1 MVAAAL
7 LPLAPVAS
15 AAQSDDA
22 PSIERLW
29 GQDRYETSLEVARR
43 FVQEAGGSIDAVV
56 LVSGTSWPDAV
67 IAAGLAGSLDAP
79 VLLIQADG
87 LTDDASSFL
96 TEAGVSEV
104 VVVGASDVVS
114 QQAIDGLA
122 AFGSVQRISG
132 ADASAASVAVAERI
146 GTPGTMP
153 GDGTTAIVAS
163 SEVFVD
169 AMVAGGFAAR
179 GAHPVLLTSRDELDG
194 GVSGFVTGSGVE
206 HVVIMG
212 GSAAVSTSVEDE
224 LEGLGVDVTRLGGET
239 RFHTAQVV
247 AEFIEGKYQAS
258 GDKCFDRS
266 TAGLA
271 TARVPFDSFGAG
283 PLLGLLCAPLLLTE
297 VQHMD
302 SGTAEWL
309 RAETDTVVVFGGT
322 AAVSEAAL
330 AGLRPEPVPE
340 PELPTELTDPDRS
353 TLEGILAE
361 AAARRAVAIADLTAN
376 INSGKY
382 GIDDNNV
389 LRGPAGFR
397 VNLDDCDDDWSNT
410 TGVTST
416 EIRIGHTIAQSGNL
430 AFYGNIAIGWENY
443 LNWVNENDPV
453 IVDGSSRDLQ
463 LVVKDDGYSAIR
475 TIELVDELIED
486 GNVLSI
492 TTAGA
497 PSALATYNTLNDACV
512 PHPFALL
519 AGHPAFGDPV
529 NHPWTTGSQ
538 LSYTSEAIL
547 WGEWIK
553 RNLSDKLPVKVGAL
567 VMNNDFGKPFES
579 SFKQWAEANPDVVSE
594 FLAARHDPG
603 RQGVRPEMETIE
615 NFGPDVYISMTAGSA
630 CLDAIRDA
638 RDTGLI
644 GDIRRRDG
652 ALFTMSYC
660 SAVGTYM
667 RPAGSAAD
675 GWWIIGDGWKDSTD
689 PNHTDEPFIEF
700 INTRLESAGLDTTNT
715 LYAWGYRYGYPYVEA
730 VRIAAALPGGLTR
743 TNLLLAIRSLE
754 IYHPL
759 LFDGIRARF
768 NGNSD
773 AFFVE
778 GSHFNRYDAS
788 KHAWKKTGGIIN
800 ANSKTPNCSWNLDVG
815 RCE

>member
-1 MVAAAL
+1 ML
-7 LPLAPVAS
+7 L
-15 AAQSDDA
+15 
-22 PSIERLW
+22 
-29 GQDRYETSLEVARR
+29 T
-43 FVQEAGGSIDAVV
+43 
-56 LVSGTSWPDAV
+56 
-67 IAAGLAGSLDAP
+67 
-79 VLLIQADG
+79 QADG

-132 ADASAASVAVAERI
+132 ADPSAASVAVAERI

-179 GAHPVLLTSRDELDG
+179 GAHPVLLTSRDEIDDG
-194 GVSGFVTGSGVE
+194 VRGFVTDSGVE

-212 GSAAVSTSVEDE
+212 GPAAVSTSVEDE

-297 VQHMD
+297 VQRMD

-340 PELPTELTDPDRS
+340 PELQTELTDPDRS

-361 AAARRAVAIADLTAN
+361 AAARREVAIADLTAN

-397 VNLDDCDDDWSNT
+397 VNLDDCDADWSNT
-410 TGVTST
+410 TGVTSSD
-416 EIRIGHTIAQSGNL
+416 IRIGHITAQSGNL
-430 AFYGNIAIGWENY
+430 AAFGSIAIGWENY
-443 LNWVNENDPV
+443 FDWVNENDPV

-463 LVVKDDGYSAIR
+463 LVVKDDGYVAAR
-475 TIELVDELIED
+475 TIGLVGELLED

-492 TTAGA
+492 TTLGA
-497 PSALATYNTLNDACV
+497 PSALATYNRLNDACI
-512 PHPFALL
+512 PNPFVQ
-519 AGHPAFGDPV
+519 AGHPALGDPV
-529 NHPWTTGSQ
+529 NHPWTTGMQ
-538 LSYTSEAIL
+538 MSYTTEAVL

-567 VMNNDFGKPFES
+567 VMDHDFGTSYEY
-579 SFKQWAEANPDVVSE
+579 SFKQWADANPDAVSE
-594 FLAARHDPG
+594 FLPVRHSPS
-603 RQGVRPEMETIE
+603 VASVAPEIE
-615 NFGPDVYISMTAGSA
+615 MIDQFQPDVYISMTAGGV
-630 CLDAIRDA
+630 CLKAIQQA
-638 RDTGLI
+638 QAKGLTD
-644 GDIRRRDG
+644 DIRRRGG
-652 ALFTMSYC
+652 ALFTNFYC
-660 SAVGTYM
+660 SAVETYM
-667 RPAGSAAD
+667 KPAGSAAD
-675 GWWIIGDGWKDSTD
+675 GWWIIGGGWKDSTASA
-689 PNHTDEPFIEF
+689 NADEPFIELM
-700 INTRLESAGLDTTNT
+700 NTRIETAGFDSHND
-715 LYAWGYRYGYPYVEA
+715 LYGQGYRYGYPYVEA

-754 IYHPL
+754 IYRPL

-800 ANSKTPNCSWNLDVG
+800 ANGKTPNCSWNRDIG
-815 RCE
+815 ICE